1 MKLLPSV
8 LGPVWVLDVAL
19 TSDGRTIAAWRCKA
33 GGAPQ
38 RAEYD
43 AAAVAKSAAV
53 VTVAGHGTIAK
64 PAASEVAARVRGDGE
79 TFLWSERDDRIAFV
93 RRERLQ
99 GLLDELAAAG
109 VHPQRIAV
117 GVPPSEAAQ
126 EFFAALRWRA
136 LLRPSAAG
144 SALAQA
150 LVRRLALPVSGL
162 VLGLLA
168 ANAALAPSLGARRQ
182 ALQTECT
189 ARERTDSAAAGITA
203 RQRALLAEFGA
214 PAAVWRAAVC
224 DRIAAAVPDKVVLT
238 RLAVEPLTR
247 RFEAAK
253 PLQRQERTVVVEG
266 TAPAAGDVSAFV
278 ERLTAERRCRTV
290 RLTNVERERDAERLV
305 FRIEIGL

>member
-1 MKLLPSV
+1 MKLLPSI
-8 LGPVWVLDVAL
+8 LGPVWVLEVTL
-19 TSDGRTIAAWRCKA
+19 TADGRTIAAWRCRA

-79 TFLWSERDDRIAFV
+79 TFLWSERDGQIAFV

-99 GLLDELAAAG
+99 GLLDELAAG

-144 SALAQA
+144 SALAQTF
-150 LVRRLALPVSGL
+150 VRRLALPVSGL

-182 ALQTECT
+182 ALQTEYT

-253 PLQRQERTVVVEG
+253 PLQRQERTVIVEG